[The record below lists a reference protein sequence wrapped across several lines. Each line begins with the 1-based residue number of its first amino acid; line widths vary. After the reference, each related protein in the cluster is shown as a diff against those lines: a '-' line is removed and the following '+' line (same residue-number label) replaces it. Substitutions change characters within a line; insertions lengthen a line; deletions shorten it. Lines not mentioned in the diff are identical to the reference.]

1 MTKVGKQI
9 YMQLNTID
17 VPSWASSQYLQQY
30 VKKVE
35 DISKPKM
42 KTSLMYLD
50 DIYLLFFD

>member
-30 VKKVE
+30 VKKIE